1 MKVRVATLDDIP
13 TLVEFGKSFM
23 SEAPNYRDREYI
35 PEKAAEHYKELLK
48 NGVIFVVEHNEHVCG
63 GFAGGIGKE
72 WFNNQRIAFDYV
84 MYVIPEFRK
93 TKIAYMLVDA
103 FINWCKLMKADRIQC
118 GTTTGIESLG
128 CIRLYKH
135 FGFREYGTV
144 LDMGLN
150 HE

>member
-35 PEKAAEHYKELLK
+35 PEKAEEHYKELLK